1 MPRDDDALFAMPGIT
16 LPPGRVRKGL
26 DAEIAAARADG
37 ADLGAAGVAVLR
49 SLADQIDQLERQLR
63 SPKAGAYDRVPLS
76 GLVRQ
81 FDDTYTRV
89 FAALHGQSDPFA
101 AALAGFL
108 AADSAAAT
116 GDPAEPGPPD

>member
-1 MPRDDDALFAMPGIT
+1 MPRDDDALFT
-16 LPPGRVRKGL
+16 LAAAPLPIGRVRRGL
-26 DAEIAAARADG
+26 DSEIAAARADG
-37 ADLGAAGVAVLR
+37 TDLGAAGVAVLR

-63 SPKAGAYDRVPLS
+63 SPRAGAYDRVPLS

-89 FAALHGQSDPFA
+89 FAGLHAQSDPFA

-116 GDPAEPGPPD
+116 SDPAEPGPAD